1 MEPYIAL
8 SYIDTYHPEML
19 AALTN
24 GFVDFE
30 MLRHDA
36 AEVQSREGLRTSNW
50 KKTTSTSKTRISN
63 VVTWRVDMLFD
74 MIIHDIRF
82 CHIWCDFWC
91 YMYSIVF
98 ACIRILQSDIWSL
111 EFQNQV
117 LSLLRN
123 LPSWQFPR
131 CGPVWKGV
139 NHFVVSKV
147 FTNECALMSNLLWW
161 SITLLVQH
169 IQWNQFL
176 CAVHR
181 NSWNFE
187 KNIAKLFHWWR
198 STVVTKY
205 KASPTLRSCVLHFC
219 LPHLHREPQSFDHVI
234 NVDAWSDPQITSWQ
248 PTFKQDERGW
258 IHPRT
263 IRDTACLMNLWWTS
277 GAGNSVQSQ
286 ASGQR
291 KHQIAGLFDAA
302 CPLQIAGTCYVH
314 LPLQGQTRTSSLEI
328 MISVAGN
335 SIVSSFRNE
344 MQRWQR
350 SVPIVSLLFS
360 TFFDEQRDDSL
371 KIA

>member
-24 GFVDFE
+24 GLVDFE

-36 AEVQSREGLRTSNW
+36 AEVQSREGLRTS
-50 KKTTSTSKTRISN
+50 KLEKTTSTSKTRISN

-98 ACIRILQSDIWSL
+98 ACIRILQWDIWSL

-169 IQWNQFL
+169 IQWNQKKYRKTFPLMKKYGGDKVQGVTDIEKL
-176 CAVHR
+176 CSSLLPTAPSQR
-181 NSWNFE
+181 A
-187 KNIAKLFHWWR
+187 AKLR
-198 STVVTKY
+198 SRHQCRCMIW
-205 KASPTLRSCVLHFC
+205 SSN
-219 LPHLHREPQSFDHVI
+219 HVMAT
-234 NVDAWSDPQITSWQ
+234 NFQT
-248 PTFKQDERGW
+248 GW
-258 IHPRT
+258 T
-263 IRDTACLMNLWWTS
+263 WMNPS
-277 GAGNSVQSQ
+277 
-286 ASGQR
+286 
-291 KHQIAGLFDAA
+291 
-302 CPLQIAGTCYVH
+302 
-314 LPLQGQTRTSSLEI
+314 
-328 MISVAGN
+328 
-335 SIVSSFRNE
+335 
-344 MQRWQR
+344 
-350 SVPIVSLLFS
+350 
-360 TFFDEQRDDSL
+360 
-371 KIA
+371 